1 MRTRYRALAGAGLGI
16 LLAGGLDVRAQQ
28 PLEPEAGPLPM
39 AGGGMFMAEGPD
51 RVVSYAFGTA
61 SVDDKVVKNA
71 PYAAEAV
78 TEFVQTLGDGN
89 RISRKTSA
97 SVYRDGQGRTRREQS
112 LGAIV
117 PLPGGADSRPQ
128 IFINDPVTHTS
139 YVLDPQARTV
149 QKLEVSRIFVSKD
162 DPAGRKEKIE
172 RPKGDVAGPAGR
184 SAGPPLASTGVGSP
198 VVRNRTDTFTIAV
211 PGPDMAP
218 LPPPLPPPGA
228 AFGMIAER
236 STADEKAE
244 SLGKQTIEGVEA
256 EGTRTVV
263 TIAAGEIGNEQ
274 PLQIVTERWY
284 SPDLQTVVLSRHS
297 DPRFGETT
305 YRLTSIVR
313 GEPDRALFEVPSDFK
328 TVDQPVGDVLY
339 RKVERQKVK
348 VKE

>member
-28 PLEPEAGPLPM
+28 PLEREAGPLPL
-39 AGGGMFMAEGPD
+39 AGPGMFMAGEGPD
-51 RVVSYAFGTA
+51 RVVSYAFGA
-61 SVDDKVVKNA
+61 AGIDDKVVKNA

-78 TEFVQTLGDGN
+78 TEFVQTLADGN

-97 SVYRDGQGRTRREQS
+97 AVWRDGQGRTRREQS

-117 PLPGGADSRPQ
+117 PLPGGGDPRPQ
-128 IFINDPVTHTS
+128 VFINDPVAHAS

-162 DPAGRKEKIE
+162 DPGTRKDKVE
-172 RPKGDVAGPAGR
+172 RPKGDVAAEPGR
-184 SAGPPLASTGVGSP
+184 PAGPPLASTGVGSP
-198 VVRNRTDTFTIAV
+198 VVRKRTDTFTIAL
-211 PGPDMAP
+211 PGPDMAA
-218 LPPPLPPPGA
+218 LPPPPGA
-228 AFGMIAER
+228 AFGVVAER
-236 STADEKAE
+236 SASDEKAE
-244 SLGKQTIEGVEA
+244 PLGKQTIDGVEA

-284 SPDLQTVVLSRHS
+284 APDLQTVVLSRHS

-305 YRLTSIVR
+305 YRLTNIVR
-313 GEPDRALFEVPSDFK
+313 GEPDRSLFEVPADFK
-328 TVDQPVGDVLY
+328 TVDEPVGDVLY
-339 RKVERQKVK
+339 RKMERQKVK